1 MRYRGFEIDCNVS
14 SDKEM
19 IYSMS
24 VYDGADDLRKHCL
37 YELYDIDTDG
47 DINEKVMSIV
57 DDNYDEITL
66 NQNYYR
72 SVPFKELEDRF
83 GVDLSNDE
91 DMRNKV
97 LSAFDKDV
105 VADVEATEDGF
116 DMIFYT
122 SYCPNYYEESSPNW
136 GC

>member
-1 MRYRGFEIDCNVS
+1 
-14 SDKEM
+14 
-19 IYSMS
+19 MS
-24 VYDGADDLRKHCL
+24 G
-37 YELYDIDTDG
+37 
-47 DINEKVMSIV
+47 
-57 DDNYDEITL
+57 NYI
-66 NQNYYR
+66 
-72 SVPFKELEDRF
+72 VPFKELEDRF

>member
-1 MRYRGFEIDCNVS
+1 MIPFFDRGSYAKLIAGFIID
-14 SDKEM
+14 
-19 IYSMS
+19 Y
-24 VYDGADDLRKHCL
+24 G
-37 YELYDIDTDG
+37 TDFSTNG
-47 DINEKVMSIV
+47 SYHIC
-57 DDNYDEITL
+57 
-66 NQNYYR
+66 
-72 SVPFKELEDRF
+72 FKEIEDRF

-91 DMRNKV
+91 EMRNKV